1 MKNQT
6 RLLFVL
12 ILCFFGLNSTFSQD
26 LDRTKLPISEKFD
39 GKIEPNY
46 KNSEQSFPKGVR
58 APEGAPNVILVMLDD
73 VGFGQLGV
81 NGGLMPTPELNKLS
95 KEGILYNNFHTTSV
109 CSPTRAALMTGRNHH
124 QVGFGTITEMS
135 TGYPGYN
142 SIIPPEAATL
152 PTVLK
157 LNGYNTSLFG
167 KWHNTPDWVVNPTG
181 PFDLFPTGIGFEFFY
196 GWFGGET
203 SQYQPQLWKNTTPI
217 EPPYSYKDGYHLTED
232 LTDQAISWISEQKA
246 IAPDKPYFM
255 YFAPGAVHSPIHAP
269 KEWIDKFKGQFDE
282 GWDVYREK
290 TFKRQ
295 KELGI
300 IPANAKLT
308 PRPESIP
315 SWDSMSEKEKI
326 VYARQAEVVAGYL
339 AHADYHI
346 GRLLESAR
354 SLPGGENT
362 MIIYIT
368 GDNGAS
374 PEGSMTGTDNNMLTQ
389 NGLKSNIEAQYEVL
403 DELGSYKHE
412 NHYGVPWSWAW
423 STTFQWMKRVASHYG
438 GTKNSVIIN
447 YPNHIAE
454 PGSIREQFHH
464 VIDIAPTIYEIAD
477 IPQPT
482 EVLGAL
488 QMPIAGVSMEY
499 TFMNKD
505 AADRRTT
512 QYFEVEGR
520 RAIYHEGWVACARHS
535 VPWELINATG
545 EFEQDQWELYNVAND
560 YSQYIDLAK
569 EQPAKLEELKSIFN
583 GEAKKYN
590 VYPLDDRWAQRAA
603 NPQRPSVNSQVYN
616 YHFTDGTR
624 RLTEGSAP
632 IVFQT
637 SHSITAEIDVP
648 EEGGNG
654 VIVAMGGRTAGYTF
668 YMLDGYLNYEYNW
681 FTREY
686 YLTQSENKLTPGK
699 HLVKMVYEQ
708 DPFRPFVDL
717 TGGTVKLY
725 VDDVLVGEGKTD
737 KMVFGKYTLTETM
750 DVGIDLGSSVSQR
763 YEPMEPFEFNGK
775 INYVDYEISP
785 TRPEINK
792 N

>member
-1 MKNQT
+1 M
-6 RLLFVL
+6 RLLSATLSMVA
-12 ILCFFGLNSTFSQD
+12 ISIIGIGGAQAQE
-26 LDRTKLPISEKFD
+26 LDRSILPVTEKFE
-39 GKIEPNY
+39 GEIRTNY
-46 KNSEQSFPKGVR
+46 KNSRQSFPQGVR

-81 NGGLMPTPELNKLS
+81 NGGLMATPELDELA
-95 KEGILYNNFHTTSV
+95 KEGVFYNNFHTTSV
-109 CSPTRAALMTGRNHH
+109 CSPTRAALMTGRNSH

-152 PTVLK
+152 PMVLK

-167 KWHNTPDWVVNPTG
+167 KWHNTPDWVVNQSG
-181 PFDLFPTGIGFEFFY
+181 PYDLWPNGLGFEYFY

-217 EPPYSYKDGYHLTED
+217 EPPYSYRDGYHLTKD

-269 KEWIDKFKGQFDE
+269 KDWIEKFKGQFDE

-290 TFKRQ
+290 TFRRQ
-295 KELGI
+295 KELGT
-300 IPANAKLT
+300 IPENAKLT

-315 SWDSMSEKEKI
+315 AWNSMSEKEKI

-339 AHADYHI
+339 AHADHHI
-346 GRLLESAR
+346 GRLLEAAR

-374 PEGSMTGTDNNMLTQ
+374 PEGSMTGTENNMLTQ
-389 NGLKSNIEAQYEVL
+389 NGLKSNIEAQYKVL

-423 STTFQWMKRVASHYG
+423 STPFQWMKRVASHYG
-438 GTKNSVIIN
+438 GTKNSVIIS
-447 YPNHIAE
+447 YPNHVAE
-454 PGSIREQFHH
+454 PNSVRNQFHH
-464 VIDIAPTIYEIAD
+464 VIDIAPTIYEVAN
-477 IPQPT
+477 IPEPI
-482 EVLGAL
+482 EVLGAP
-488 QMPIAGVSMEY
+488 QIPIAGISMGY
-499 TFMNKD
+499 TLMDKD
-505 AADRRTT
+505 APDRRTT

-520 RAIYHEGWVACARHS
+520 RAIYHEGWIAAAKHS

-545 EFEQDQWELYNVAND
+545 EFEQDKWELYNVAND
-560 YSQYIDLAK
+560 YSQYQDLA
-569 EQPAKLEELKSIFN
+569 EANPEKLEELQSLFDV
-583 GEAKKYN
+583 EARKYN

-603 NPQRPSVNSQVYN
+603 NPNRPSVNSRVYK

-648 EEGGNG
+648 EDGGNG

-686 YLTQSENKLTPGK
+686 YLTQSKNPIAPGK
-699 HLVKMVYEQ
+699 HTVKMVYEQ
-708 DPFRPFVDL
+708 KPFRPFVDL

-725 VDDVLVGEGKTD
+725 VNDELVGEGKTD

-750 DVGIDLGSSVSQR
+750 DIGVDLGSSVSQR

-775 INYVDYEISP
+775 INYVDYDISP
-785 TRPEINK
+785 TRPEIK
-792 N
+792 

>member
-1 MKNQT
+1 M
-6 RLLFVL
+6 RLLSATL
-12 ILCFFGLNSTFSQD
+12 SAIAISIFGIGGAHTKD
-26 LDRTKLPISEKFD
+26 LDRSILPIVERFE
-39 GKIEPNY
+39 GEVGTTY
-46 KNSEQSFPKGVR
+46 KTSKQSFPRGVR
-58 APEGAPNVILVMLDD
+58 APEGAPSVILVMLDD

-81 NGGLMPTPELNKLS
+81 NGGLIATPELDKLA
-95 KEGILYNNFHTTSV
+95 KEGLFYNNFHTTSV
-109 CSPTRAALMTGRNHH
+109 CSSTRAALMTGRNHH

-135 TGYPGYN
+135 TGYPGYD
-142 SIIPPEAATL
+142 SMIPPEAATL
-152 PTVLK
+152 PMVLK
-157 LNGYNTSLFG
+157 HNGYNTSLFG
-167 KWHNTPDWVVNPTG
+167 KWHNTPDWVVNQSG
-181 PFDLFPTGIGFEFFY
+181 PYDLWPNGLGFEYFY

-217 EPPYSYKDGYHLTED
+217 EPPYSYKDGYHLTVD
-232 LTDQAISWISEQKA
+232 LTDQAIAWMTQQKA

-255 YFAPGAVHSPIHAP
+255 HFAPGAVHSPIHAP
-269 KEWIDKFKGQFDE
+269 KEWIEKFKGQFDE
-282 GWDVYREK
+282 GWDVYREQ

-295 KELGI
+295 KERGI

-315 SWDSMSEKEKI
+315 SWDSMSDKEKI

-339 AHADYHI
+339 DHADHHI
-346 GRLLESAR
+346 GRLLDAAR

-389 NGLKSNIEAQYEVL
+389 NGLKSSIEAQYEIL

-423 STTFQWMKRVASHYG
+423 STPFQWMKRVASHYG
-438 GTKNSVIIN
+438 GTKNSVIIS

-454 PGSIREQFHH
+454 PGSVREQFHH
-464 VIDIAPTIYEIAD
+464 VIDIAPTIYEAAN

-482 EVLGAL
+482 EVLGAP
-488 QMPIAGVSMEY
+488 QMPIAGVSMGY
-499 TFMNKD
+499 TFMDKD

-520 RAIYHEGWVACARHS
+520 RAIYHEGWIAAAKHS

-545 EFEQDQWELYNVAND
+545 EFEQDRWELYNVASD
-560 YSQYIDLAK
+560 YSQYHDLA
-569 EQPAKLEELKSIFN
+569 EVNPEKLEELKHIFD
-583 GEAKKYN
+583 EQAKKYN
-590 VYPLDDRWAQRAA
+590 VYPLDDRWAQRAM
-603 NPQRPSVNSQVYN
+603 NPDRPSVNSQVYK

-648 EEGGNG
+648 EKGGNG

-686 YLTQSENKLTPGK
+686 YLTQSKEPIAAGK
-699 HLVKMVYEQ
+699 HTVKMVYEQ
-708 DPFRPFVDL
+708 KPFRPFVDL

-725 VDDVLVGEGKTD
+725 VDDKLVGEGKTD

-750 DVGIDLGSSVSQR
+750 DIGVDLGSSVSHK

-775 INYVDYEISP
+775 INYVDYDISP
-785 TRPEINK
+785 TRPEILK

>member
-1 MKNQT
+1 MKFFT
-6 RLLFVL
+6 ATLTFTI
-12 ILCFFGLNSTFSQD
+12 ILGIGGVNAQEP
-26 LDRTKLPISEKFD
+26 DRSVLPIAEKFQ
-39 GKIEPNY
+39 GEIGTTY
-46 KNSEQSFPKGVR
+46 KNSKQSFQQGIR

-81 NGGLMPTPELNKLS
+81 NGGLIATPELDKLT
-95 KEGILYNNFHTTSV
+95 KEGLFYNNFHTTSI

-142 SIIPPEAATL
+142 SIIPSEAATL
-152 PTVLK
+152 PMVLK

-167 KWHNTPDWVVNPTG
+167 KWHNTPDWVVNPSG
-181 PFDLFPTGIGFEFFY
+181 PYDLWPTGLGFEYFY

-203 SQYQPQLWKNTTPI
+203 SQYQPQLWENTTPV
-217 EPPYSYKDGYHLTED
+217 EPPYSYKDGYHLTVD
-232 LTDQAISWISEQKA
+232 LVDQAIGWISQQKS

-255 YFAPGAVHSPIHAP
+255 HFAPGAVHSPIHAP
-269 KEWIDKFKGQFDE
+269 KEWIEKFRGHFDE
-282 GWDVYREK
+282 GWDVYRERA
-290 TFKRQ
+290 FNRQ
-295 KELGI
+295 KELGT

-315 SWDSMSEKEKI
+315 SWESMSEKEKI

-339 AHADYHI
+339 AHADHHI
-346 GRLLESAR
+346 GRLLAAAR

-374 PEGSMTGTDNNMLTQ
+374 PEGSMTGTENNMLTQ
-389 NGLKSNIEAQYEVL
+389 NGLKSNIEAQYKVL

-423 STTFQWMKRVASHYG
+423 STPFQWMKRVASHYG
-438 GTKNSVIIN
+438 GTKNSVIIS
-447 YPNHIAE
+447 YPNQITE
-454 PGSIREQFHH
+454 PGSVREQFHH
-464 VIDIAPTIYEIAD
+464 VIDIAPTIYEVAN
-477 IPQPT
+477 IPEPT
-482 EVLGAL
+482 EVLGAP
-488 QMPIAGVSMEY
+488 QIPIAGVSMAY
-499 TFMNKD
+499 TFNDKD

-520 RAIYHEGWVACARHS
+520 RAIYHEGWMAAAMHS

-545 EFEQDQWELYNVAND
+545 EFERDKWELYNVAND
-560 YSQYIDLAK
+560 YSQYRDLA
-569 EQPAKLEELKSIFN
+569 EVNPEKLEELKTIFD
-583 GEAKKYN
+583 EQAKKYN
-590 VYPLDDRWAQRAA
+590 VYPLDDRWAQRAN
-603 NPQRPSVNSQVYN
+603 NPERPSVNSKVYK
-616 YHFTDGTR
+616 YHFTADTR

-632 IVFQT
+632 SVFQT
-637 SHSITAEIDVP
+637 SHVITAEIDVP

-654 VIVAMGGRTAGYTF
+654 VIVAMGGRTAGYTL
-668 YMLDGYLNYEYNW
+668 YMMDGYLNYEYNW

-686 YLTQSENKLTPGK
+686 YLTQSENKIDPGK
-699 HLVKMVYEQ
+699 HTVKMVYEQ
-708 DPFRPFVDL
+708 KPFRPFVDL

-737 KMVFGKYTLTETM
+737 KMVFGKYTLTETL
-750 DVGIDLGSSVSQR
+750 DIGVDLGSSVSQR
-763 YEPMEPFEFNGK
+763 YEPMEPFAFNGK
-775 INYVDYEISP
+775 INYVDYDISP
-785 TRPEINK
+785 TRPEILEN
-792 N
+792 

>member
-290 TFKRQ
+290 TFKRILCQ
-295 KELGI
+295 K
-300 IPANAKLT
+300 K
-308 PRPESIP
+308 
-315 SWDSMSEKEKI
+315 
-326 VYARQAEVVAGYL
+326 
-339 AHADYHI
+339 
-346 GRLLESAR
+346 
-354 SLPGGENT
+354 
-362 MIIYIT
+362 
-368 GDNGAS
+368 
-374 PEGSMTGTDNNMLTQ
+374 
-389 NGLKSNIEAQYEVL
+389 
-403 DELGSYKHE
+403 
-412 NHYGVPWSWAW
+412 
-423 STTFQWMKRVASHYG
+423 
-438 GTKNSVIIN
+438 
-447 YPNHIAE
+447 
-454 PGSIREQFHH
+454 
-464 VIDIAPTIYEIAD
+464 
-477 IPQPT
+477 
-482 EVLGAL
+482 
-488 QMPIAGVSMEY
+488 
-499 TFMNKD
+499 
-505 AADRRTT
+505 
-512 QYFEVEGR
+512 
-520 RAIYHEGWVACARHS
+520 
-535 VPWELINATG
+535 
-545 EFEQDQWELYNVAND
+545 
-560 YSQYIDLAK
+560 
-569 EQPAKLEELKSIFN
+569 
-583 GEAKKYN
+583 
-590 VYPLDDRWAQRAA
+590 
-603 NPQRPSVNSQVYN
+603 
-616 YHFTDGTR
+616 R
-624 RLTEGSAP
+624 RLC
-632 IVFQT
+632 
-637 SHSITAEIDVP
+637 
-648 EEGGNG
+648 
-654 VIVAMGGRTAGYTF
+654 M
-668 YMLDGYLNYEYNW
+668 
-681 FTREY
+681 
-686 YLTQSENKLTPGK
+686 
-699 HLVKMVYEQ
+699 Q
-708 DPFRPFVDL
+708 DRL
-717 TGGTVKLY
+717 K
-725 VDDVLVGEGKTD
+725 
-737 KMVFGKYTLTETM
+737 
-750 DVGIDLGSSVSQR
+750 
-763 YEPMEPFEFNGK
+763 
-775 INYVDYEISP
+775 
-785 TRPEINK
+785 
-792 N
+792 